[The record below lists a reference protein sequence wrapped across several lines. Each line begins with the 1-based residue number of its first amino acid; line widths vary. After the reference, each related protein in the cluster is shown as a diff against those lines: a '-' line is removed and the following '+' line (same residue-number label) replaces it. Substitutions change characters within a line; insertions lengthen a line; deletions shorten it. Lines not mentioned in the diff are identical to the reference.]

1 METLKHCNWCQ
12 RDLLGTS
19 YLCSVGHSRLPRA
32 WNNGGVI
39 GKNSR
44 SFFFFFYLGLCWVF
58 TVVRE
63 LSVVAESRATVW
75 LQCVGFSLRRL
86 LSLWSTAFRVC
97 RLQELWLPGSV
108 VVAHGLNYPKEC
120 RIFFLE
126 QRSNLCPLHRP
137 ADS

>member
-1 METLKHCNWCQ
+1 METPKHCNWCQ
-12 RDLLGTS
+12 RDLLGPS

-44 SFFFFFYLGLCWVF
+44 SLFFFYLGLCRVF

-63 LSVVAESRATVW
+63 LSAVAESGATVW
-75 LQCVGFSLRRL
+75 LQCVGFSLRWR
-86 LSLWSTAFRVC
+86 LSLRSTAFRVC

-120 RIFFLE
+120 RIFFLG
-126 QRSNLCPLHRP
+126 QGSNPCPLHRQ